1 MGCSFTKKRQ
11 EILESNPETFDVPL
25 LARSEW
31 ENILLTNDLSMD
43 QDNFDL
49 AKERFEERERIH
61 DQNESAFKKMKTNT
75 EEQMSA
81 RKNDMDL
88 EHILFRQECSRF
100 KLREKNFKDKEETL
114 KEKENSFEAK
124 KACGEEVM
132 LQRLTSLKSAEFVQM
147 EESAI
152 SQYIT
157 EEENGFVE
165 NRSAAQGEMLAGEE
179 SVILGLEKQAHQNKE
194 MALAFFKEREMWKT
208 ENTIL
213 LMKVKECQQRET
225 CWKNK
230 ERFV

>member
-100 KLREKNFKDKEETL
+100 KLREKNLKDKEETF
-114 KEKENSFEAK
+114 KVMKTK
-124 KACGEEVM
+124 DQEE
-132 LQRLTSLKSAEFVQM
+132 RLTSSD
-147 EESAI
+147 
-152 SQYIT
+152 
-157 EEENGFVE
+157 
-165 NRSAAQGEMLAGEE
+165 
-179 SVILGLEKQAHQNKE
+179 
-194 MALAFFKEREMWKT
+194 
-208 ENTIL
+208 
-213 LMKVKECQQRET
+213 
-225 CWKNK
+225 
-230 ERFV
+230 